1 MQHRLRFIGAK
12 GVHSDSQLSYLF
24 FQYFGLDNGS
34 TLNYTDTLVFSL
46 FFVLFTAFSLF
57 PFGLGG
63 GACMLIVLV
72 DIVLPWRGEDIE
84 DACRS
89 LRDNT

>member
-34 TLNYTDTLVFSL
+34 TLHTIIRYVHDIYISIAFKEQDQPIPK
-46 FFVLFTAFSLF
+46 VLGPNS
-57 PFGLGG
+57 
-63 GACMLIVLV
+63 I
-72 DIVLPWRGEDIE
+72 
-84 DACRS
+84 
-89 LRDNT
+89 

>member
-34 TLNYTDTLVFSL
+34 TLED
-46 FFVLFTAFSLF
+46 VL
-57 PFGLGG
+57 
-63 GACMLIVLV
+63 I
-72 DIVLPWRGEDIE
+72 IYIRKGEEHHD
-84 DACRS
+84 
-89 LRDNT
+89 